1 MKQIIK
7 KELVLGG
14 ILFLVGLLA
23 QYLLGHKMI
32 KGWTA
37 FSIILALLFISSTL
51 LFNWLMKIKP
61 DQIGLLFAGVT
72 LLIQAILLSLLF
84 IVLKPTEEN
93 HRAFAILGLSNYLL
107 FLLLDTRWKLKW
119 FFKST
124 P

>member
-32 KGWTA
+32 EGWTA